1 MSDLA
6 LRDVSLGVFIV
17 TLTLCGALV
26 EFPSNIKHLFERH
39 TWLRFLIVM
48 GIAFLTVNRTNLK
61 LSTSI
66 LAAFCIAG
74 FFELIILAASGR
86 QTRQRIPETH

>member
-26 EFPSNIKHLFERH
+26 RFPSSIEQTIDKY
-39 TWLRFLIVM
+39 TWLRFVIVM
-48 GIAFLTVNRTNLK
+48 GIALLTVKRTNLK
-61 LSTSI
+61 LVTSI

-86 QTRQRIPETH
+86 KIRQRQPA